1 MRLFS
6 RHILGQGC
14 SQWTQGAIH
23 VEDDRIVNIEPL
35 DELPKYVAKSDSLLA
50 DYSLL
55 PGFVNAHCHL
65 ELTSI
70 GSLPRDS
77 LKNQNH
83 KINFVSWIKEL
94 VRRKEKL
101 SQDEQDRGI
110 KLGAKQLLQ
119 SGVTTLGDHMSINT
133 NWRTITETPL
143 RGCIFGE
150 VLGIVPEVCE
160 HIYTLFKKVQQEFSA
175 SRFRL
180 HISPHSV
187 HALALPVLLKLLQNE
202 SPPLSIHLSESLEE
216 KEYFGQ
222 QGGDLLKLIHDL
234 GVMAPHH
241 ATSGLEM
248 LAAERIDLSKILLVH
263 GNYLGEKEIALI
275 KRNNICIV
283 HCPGSHAYFEHQ
295 SFPLE
300 KCLDQ
305 NITVALGTDSL
316 TSNFELNFLSEIRR
330 VQKNFPQLGE
340 NQILKMATINGAKAL
355 CMENEV
361 GTLERGKK
369 ADIVGFKMQKNTTPF
384 ATILKKNAA
393 DLVMID
399 GKIEKHI

>member
-6 RHILGQGC
+6 RHILGPDC

-35 DELPKYVAKSDSLLA
+35 DELPKCVTKSDSLLA

-83 KINFVSWIKEL
+83 KINFVSWIREL
-94 VRRKEKL
+94 VRRKENL
-101 SQDEQDRGI
+101 TQDEQDRGI
-110 KLGAKQLLQ
+110 KMGAKQLLQ
-119 SGVTTLGDHMSINT
+119 SGVTTLGDHMSFNT

-143 RGCIFGE
+143 RGRIFGE

-160 HIYTLFKKVQQEFSA
+160 HIYTLFKKVQQEFSG

-234 GVMAPHH
+234 GVVAPHH
-241 ATSGLEM
+241 AASGLEM
-248 LAAERIDLSKILLVH
+248 LAADRIDLSKILLVH
-263 GNYLGEKEIALI
+263 GNYLGDKEVALI
-275 KRNNICIV
+275 KKNNICIV
-283 HCPGSHAYFEHQ
+283 HCPGSHAYFEHAP
-295 SFPLE
+295 FPLE
-300 KCLDQ
+300 SLLAQ
-305 NITVALGTDSL
+305 NVTIALGTDSL
-316 TSNFELNFLSEIRR
+316 ASNFELNFLSELRR

-340 NQILKMATINGAKAL
+340 NQILKMATVNGAKAL

-369 ADIVGFKMQKNTTPF
+369 ADIIGFKLQKNTTPF
-384 ATILKKNAA
+384 ATILNKNAA
-393 DLVMID
+393 DLVMLD
-399 GKIEKHI
+399 GKIEK